1 MRHACATDGNH
12 AAIRDGLRAA
22 GLWVWDT
29 HRVGGGFPDL
39 LVWRGG
45 KAHGFDVAGPGFVL
59 LELKDGTLPPSR
71 RTLTPL
77 EEAFHAGCPGGRA
90 RGGVPGGRLRGA
102 GHSGLQCTTGAPGN
116 GRQKPGKAPPVRK
129 RGPSQGPAGG
139 EAP

>member
-39 LVWRGG
+39 LVWR
-45 KAHGFDVAGPGFVL
+45 HGFVL
-59 LELKDGTLPPSR
+59 LELKDPSQPPSKR
-71 RTLTPL
+71 ALTDL
-77 EEAFHAGCPGGRA
+77 EEAFHAGCPGAVHVVECLEDAFEVLGIPACSA
-90 RGGVPGGRLRGA
+90 RRVP
-102 GHSGLQCTTGAPGN
+102 PGN

>member
-77 EEAFHAGCPGGRA
+77 EEAFHAGCPGAVHVVECLEDAFDVLGIPACSA
-90 RGGVPGGRLRGA
+90 RRVPPASARSTRSTRRNFDADGGGKGSGGG
-102 GHSGLQCTTGAPGN
+102 
-116 GRQKPGKAPPVRK
+116 KP
-129 RGPSQGPAGG
+129 
-139 EAP
+139 